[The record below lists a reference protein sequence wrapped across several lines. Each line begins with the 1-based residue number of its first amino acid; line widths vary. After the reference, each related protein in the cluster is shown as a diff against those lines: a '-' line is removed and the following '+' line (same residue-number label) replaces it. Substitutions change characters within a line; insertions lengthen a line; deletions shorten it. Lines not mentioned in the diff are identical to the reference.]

1 MTTLLVIAKAPVA
14 GRSKTRLCPPLTP
27 QQAAAVAEAA
37 LGDTLAAV
45 QAASADRRVLV
56 LDGRPG
62 EWLPPGFDVVPQRGT
77 GLAARLRAAFEDAGP
92 GFLVGMDTPQI
103 DSMLLEGALRELEVH
118 DAALGLAADGG
129 FWGVGL
135 RKPVSDEFDGV
146 PMSSPFTGA
155 ALRARLVAR
164 GLSLAD
170 LPVLRDVDTIAD
182 AHAVAAATPGSAF
195 AASLADVAPAVTR

>member
-1 MTTLLVIAKAPVA
+1 MTTLLVIAKAPVP
-14 GRSKTRLCPPLTP
+14 GRSKTRLCPPLAP
-27 QQAAAVAEAA
+27 RQAADVAEAA
-37 LGDTLAAV
+37 LRDTLAAV
-45 QAASADRRVLV
+45 GAATAERRVLV
-56 LDGRPG
+56 LDGEPG
-62 EWLPPGFDVVPQRGT
+62 EWLPPGFDVVPQRGD

-103 DSMLLEGALRELEVH
+103 DSMLLQGALRELEAH
-118 DAALGLAADGG
+118 DATLGLATDGG

-135 RKPVSDEFDGV
+135 RSPVSDAFDEV

-164 GLSLAD
+164 GLSVAE

-195 AASLADVAPAVTR
+195 AASLAGLAAAVTR